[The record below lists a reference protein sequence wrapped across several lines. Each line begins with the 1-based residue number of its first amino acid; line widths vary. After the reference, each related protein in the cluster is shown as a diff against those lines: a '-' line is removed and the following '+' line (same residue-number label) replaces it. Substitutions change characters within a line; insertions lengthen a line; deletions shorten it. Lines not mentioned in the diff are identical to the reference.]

1 MSDLNLDKLPGGFK
15 GMSSDIGSDQT
26 AFKGVNWGKAMMW
39 IFLLSDTFVF
49 SCFLI
54 AYMKVRASVKK
65 MCRNCKLVKR
75 KGRIYVICS
84 SEPRHKQ
91 RQG

>member
-1 MSDLNLDKLPGGFK
+1 
-15 GMSSDIGSDQT
+15 
-26 AFKGVNWGKAMMW
+26 
-39 IFLLSDTFVF
+39 
-49 SCFLI
+49 
-54 AYMKVRASVKK
+54 MKVRASVKK